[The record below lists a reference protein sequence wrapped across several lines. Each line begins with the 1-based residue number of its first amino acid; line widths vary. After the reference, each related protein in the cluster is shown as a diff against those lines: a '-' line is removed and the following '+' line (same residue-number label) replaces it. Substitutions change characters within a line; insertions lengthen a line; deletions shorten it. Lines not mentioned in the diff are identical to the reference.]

1 MHRTNGISGTHQAC
15 AACKHQRKR
24 CTDKCILA
32 PFFPAEK
39 VREFQAVHKV
49 FGVSNV
55 QKLVRN
61 LLNDE
66 DRKRATD
73 SLVWEALCRQKDPIL
88 GPYGEYRK
96 IYDELKSYQTQ
107 AQAQVHHQAGQ
118 YMAQNGHNNGSVYKS
133 GNGLLGWSVN
143 TNGSGGINNKV
154 NYSGG
159 ISDNVAL
166 VDCIR
171 AQCGPVI
178 GSGLYGNCGSQ
189 DDLNGAEK
197 MRQDIDASVG
207 SVVPPQQHLMNGF
220 SQHYYLP
227 GEYMFNMFDGD
238 RLEKFRN
245 SIH

>member
-55 QKLVRN
+55 QKMVRT
-61 LLNDE
+61 LHNDE
-66 DRKRATD
+66 DRKQATD
-73 SLVWEALCRQKDPIL
+73 SLVWEALCRQKDPVL

-96 IYDELKSYQTQ
+96 IYDELKSYQNQ
-107 AQAQVHHQAGQ
+107 AQTQIQVHHQTGQ
-118 YMAQNGHNNGSVYKS
+118 YVAQNGHSNGSIYKT
-133 GNGLLGWSVN
+133 GNGLIGWSVN
-143 TNGSGGINNKV
+143 TNGSGGINNKM
-154 NYSGG
+154 NYNGG
-159 ISDNVAL
+159 INDNVAL

-178 GSGLYGNCGSQ
+178 GSGLYGNCVSQ
-189 DDLNGAEK
+189 DDMHGGEK
-197 MRQDIDASVG
+197 MRQDIDVSVG
-207 SVVPPQQHLMNGF
+207 SIVPQQQHIMNGF
-220 SQHYYLP
+220 NHGQHYYIP
-227 GEYMFNMFDGD
+227 SE
-238 RLEKFRN
+238 
-245 SIH
+245 